1 MVLYKGVYI
10 FARNG
15 KMLDLNEIR
24 KDIDATDKEI
34 VELFEK
40 RMKLC
45 EEVAEFKIANGK
57 EVLDATRE
65 KQKLDKVTELASNTF
80 NK

>member
-1 MVLYKGVYI
+1 
-10 FARNG
+10 
-15 KMLDLNEIR
+15 MLDLNEIT

-40 RMKLC
+40 RLKLC

-80 NK
+80 NKKCVEELF